1 MAVRMGAGMKIRNE
15 NNKIWLCDESGA
27 SCMLMQKPEIEDYGN
42 LSKRALVTNY
52 HLKEETIWERFCSLA
67 FELQDECAESG
78 YLTCYLLLFAELFY
92 VFIGNGQMKNIIC
105 YGMEEDGSAAA
116 FQEFAAFTQE
126 GSSFIALPGNSFV
139 RSTLLNKSCQAA
151 VVCMDVCSEI
161 RTLCDVISK
170 VKKGGRLL
178 LYTKQGELPAVF
190 SALPGLSEKRA
201 FGDGAVWS
209 VPVGDAL
216 LAYAQENDSE
226 SVILPSLNRLFQQFE
241 ELEQLLKMTEDN
253 AGARPEVYL
262 RVVELLWEMEEVFL
276 ALFHV
281 LDNPKLPVLANG
293 LRESAMDCYIGSFY
307 QNGMESYLD
316 RFRKETEL
324 FREAMGVEFG

>member
-1 MAVRMGAGMKIRNE
+1 M
-15 NNKIWLCDESGA
+15 
-27 SCMLMQKPEIEDYGN
+27 
-42 LSKRALVTNY
+42 
-52 HLKEETIWERFCSLA
+52 
-67 FELQDECAESG
+67 
-78 YLTCYLLLFAELFY
+78 
-92 VFIGNGQMKNIIC
+92 
-105 YGMEEDGSAAA
+105 
-116 FQEFAAFTQE
+116 
-126 GSSFIALPGNSFV
+126 
-139 RSTLLNKSCQAA
+139 
-151 VVCMDVCSEI
+151 
-161 RTLCDVISK
+161 
-170 VKKGGRLL
+170 
-178 LYTKQGELPAVF
+178 
-190 SALPGLSEKRA
+190 PGLSEKRA